1 MNEKD
6 KQNLFL
12 YDTSSSLSTPTQ
24 VKPGILREFNIFRQ
38 ECKIYVNNQ
47 KNNDINS
54 GNSSSTQGE
63 LGSLDRSKR
72 FKSSSKIYRS
82 IMGTIAC
89 NNKDDEEKFNFRQTY
104 YSKPT
109 MNDDNN
115 LTDWSFNQE
124 DVFDYNTI
132 SNDNKI
138 FDQFMIQEASHIYIT
153 QQRLYHFFQKRMAIK
168 SQDIHKFIFQLQSTL
183 EWHLEQL
190 YEFTMKTRIT
200 KLLFDSFVN
209 SFKKSILENGEDLIN
224 KVHWLV
230 NYIKES
236 NYKPS
241 GYSHSL
247 D

>member
-72 FKSSSKIYRS
+72 FKSNSKIYRS

-89 NNKDDEEKFNFRQTY
+89 NNKDDEEKFNFRQ
-104 YSKPT
+104 
-109 MNDDNN
+109 
-115 LTDWSFNQE
+115 
-124 DVFDYNTI
+124 
-132 SNDNKI
+132 
-138 FDQFMIQEASHIYIT
+138 
-153 QQRLYHFFQKRMAIK
+153 RMV
-168 SQDIHKFIFQLQSTL
+168 FIF
-183 EWHLEQL
+183 
-190 YEFTMKTRIT
+190 
-200 KLLFDSFVN
+200 
-209 SFKKSILENGEDLIN
+209 
-224 KVHWLV
+224 
-230 NYIKES
+230 
-236 NYKPS
+236 
-241 GYSHSL
+241 
-247 D
+247 

>member
-1 MNEKD
+1 MTSNKRIKRIKAIDSFDFELFVRAHLSTDLADTLILKLGIRTYNGFIECEHFQEELLAVYNSMNEKD

-38 ECKIYVNNQ
+38 ECKIY
-47 KNNDINS
+47 
-54 GNSSSTQGE
+54 
-63 LGSLDRSKR
+63 
-72 FKSSSKIYRS
+72 
-82 IMGTIAC
+82 
-89 NNKDDEEKFNFRQTY
+89 
-104 YSKPT
+104 KPT

-138 FDQFMIQEASHIYIT
+138 FDQFMIQE
-153 QQRLYHFFQKRMAIK
+153 KRMAIK

-183 EWHLEQL
+183 EWHLEQ
-190 YEFTMKTRIT
+190 F
-200 KLLFDSFVN
+200 
-209 SFKKSILENGEDLIN
+209 FKKSILENGEDLIN

>member
-1 MNEKD
+1 MTSNKRIKRIKAIDSFDFELFVRAHLSTDLADTLILKLGIRTYNGFIECEHFQEELLAVYNSMNEKD

-89 NNKDDEEKFNFRQTY
+89 NNKDDEEKFNFRQ
-104 YSKPT
+104 
-109 MNDDNN
+109 
-115 LTDWSFNQE
+115 
-124 DVFDYNTI
+124 
-132 SNDNKI
+132 
-138 FDQFMIQEASHIYIT
+138 A
-153 QQRLYHFFQKRMAIK
+153 
-168 SQDIHKFIFQLQSTL
+168 
-183 EWHLEQL
+183 
-190 YEFTMKTRIT
+190 
-200 KLLFDSFVN
+200 
-209 SFKKSILENGEDLIN
+209 
-224 KVHWLV
+224 
-230 NYIKES
+230 
-236 NYKPS
+236 
-241 GYSHSL
+241 
-247 D
+247 

>member
-1 MNEKD
+1 
-6 KQNLFL
+6 
-12 YDTSSSLSTPTQ
+12 
-24 VKPGILREFNIFRQ
+24 
-38 ECKIYVNNQ
+38 
-47 KNNDINS
+47 
-54 GNSSSTQGE
+54 
-63 LGSLDRSKR
+63 
-72 FKSSSKIYRS
+72 
-82 IMGTIAC
+82 
-89 NNKDDEEKFNFRQTY
+89 
-104 YSKPT
+104 
-109 MNDDNN
+109 
-115 LTDWSFNQE
+115 
-124 DVFDYNTI
+124 
-132 SNDNKI
+132 
-138 FDQFMIQEASHIYIT
+138 
-153 QQRLYHFFQKRMAIK
+153 MAIK

>member
-72 FKSSSKIYRS
+72 FKSNSKIYRS

-124 DVFDYNTI
+124 DVFDYKTI

-138 FDQFMIQEASHIYIT
+138 FDQFMIQEATHIYIT

-209 SFKKSILENGEDLIN
+209 SFKKSNLENDEDLIN